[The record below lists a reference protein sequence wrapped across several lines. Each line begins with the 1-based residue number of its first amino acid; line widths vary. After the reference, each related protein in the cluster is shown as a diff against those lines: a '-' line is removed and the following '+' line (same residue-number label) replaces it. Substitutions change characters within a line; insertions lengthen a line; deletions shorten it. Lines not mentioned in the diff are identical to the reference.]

1 MKVKINKDGK
11 EKQFKLISSW
21 DDVTLENYIKLVDF
35 HTGTKSKQALE
46 TIAELSNIPKELI
59 KQLELKDVAEI
70 MSKVSEMQQEQDGSL
85 KRVIE
90 IDGKR
95 YGFHP
100 DLDSITLGE
109 WADIETLVG
118 RDIEKN
124 LPEVMAIMYRPIVEE
139 KNDIYTIE
147 AYDGN
152 ISIRAEEMKKM
163 SASQV
168 QSALV
173 FFYLFVKKLQRILAL
188 FSQERL
194 MEMKV
199 QSQQNPLQKSG
210 DILE

>member
-118 RDIEKN
+118 KDIEKN

-173 FFYLFVKKLQRILAL
+173 FFYLFVKKLQRILEL
-188 FSQERL
+188 FSLERL
-194 MEMKV
+194 KGMMK
-199 QSQQNPLQKSG
+199 Q
-210 DILE
+210 

>member
-1 MKVKINKDGK
+1 
-11 EKQFKLISSW
+11 
-21 DDVTLENYIKLVDF
+21 
-35 HTGTKSKQALE
+35 
-46 TIAELSNIPKELI
+46 
-59 KQLELKDVAEI
+59 LELKDVAEI

>member
-1 MKVKINKDGK
+1 
-11 EKQFKLISSW
+11 
-21 DDVTLENYIKLVDF
+21 
-35 HTGTKSKQALE
+35 
-46 TIAELSNIPKELI
+46 
-59 KQLELKDVAEI
+59 
-70 MSKVSEMQQEQDGSL
+70 
-85 KRVIE
+85 
-90 IDGKR
+90 
-95 YGFHP
+95 
-100 DLDSITLGE
+100 
-109 WADIETLVG
+109 
-118 RDIEKN
+118 
-124 LPEVMAIMYRPIVEE
+124 MYRPIVEE